1 MIRFKVG
8 LGLPLFIKQ
17 KFIVQ
22 GNIGRLFQRAAR
34 AYSDLA
40 LIKLQE
46 YGHEGLTLF
55 HTALISNLDLEGTR
69 ITILADRAGVSK
81 QAMGQLVADLEQ
93 HGYIERTPD
102 PHDGRAT
109 LVQFTEQGWAFLQDA
124 YQVKQAI
131 ETEYATLLGEENM
144 KTLWGLLQNL
154 LENN

>member
-1 MIRFKVG
+1 MENIAKEEIAALR
-8 LGLPLFIKQ
+8 
-17 KFIVQ
+17 Q

-40 LIKLQE
+40 LVKLQE

-69 ITILADRAGVSK
+69 ITTLADRAGVSK

-93 HGYIERTPD
+93 RGYIERTPD
-102 PHDGRAT
+102 PNDGRAT

-131 ETEYATLLGEENM
+131 EAEYAEILGEVGMN
-144 KTLWGLLQNL
+144 TLWELLKKL
-154 LENN
+154 IDTA